1 VRLITGLRILGA
13 CATVAFVANAAFAA
27 KFTDRQ
33 RTRIEEPRP
42 AGVPSDAQLVAS
54 GAVIGK
60 VDIVTHN
67 IFDVSDPRDDV
78 ALFRLANRLH
88 IRTRRSTIRA
98 QLLFSAGQKYRPRL
112 LAETERNLRK
122 LPFIYDAHVV
132 PVRYAHGKVE
142 VAVITRDVWT
152 LSPGV
157 NFSRT
162 GGTNNSSFEL
172 SDSNFLGHGKTL
184 DFQHGRDVDRSSN
197 TLEWSDPN
205 VFGSHWIDALAYA
218 DSSDGRRRA
227 VDFAHPFYALETRWS
242 AAASAQKYQRAVS
255 RYAYGNI
262 GDQFEDS
269 EVSYALSGGVSAGLV
284 RGWTRRWLAGVHYD
298 RNDFLVDPTTSL
310 PARVLPA
317 SQTLAYPFLGFELI
331 QDDYRKTGDLN
342 QIGRTEDLYFGLQAD
357 LTVGYSAPT
366 FGASQRAFVVTGK
379 ARKGFQIGSHQQ
391 LFASVDFQTRIEQ
404 GRARNLIADTAARY
418 YWRWLPEWVL
428 YVGAS
433 GTATDAL
440 DPQSQLTIGGDS
452 GLRGYP
458 LRYEAGSSKALV
470 TIEQRFYTDWYPFR
484 LVRVGGAIFADAGRA
499 WGPAIIGGNRP
510 GMLEDLGFGLRLGNT
525 RTGLGNVLHIDFAF
539 PLNAPPGVSQFQVLV
554 QTFQSF

>member
-1 VRLITGLRILGA
+1 MRRPTGLRILGA
-13 CATVAFVANAAFAA
+13 CALAAFVANGAVAA

-42 AGVPSDAQLVAS
+42 ASVPSDARLVAS

-60 VDIVTHN
+60 IDIITHN
-67 IFDVSDPRDDV
+67 IFNLSDPRDDV
-78 ALFRLANRLH
+78 PLFRLANRLH
-88 IRTRRSTIRA
+88 FRTRHSTIRA
-98 QLLFSAGQKYRPRL
+98 QLLFATGQKYRPRL
-112 LAETERNLRK
+112 LAETERNLRQ

-142 VAVITRDVWT
+142 IAVITKDVWT
-152 LSPGV
+152 LSPGI

-162 GGTNNSSFEL
+162 GGANNSSVEL
-172 SDSNFLGHGKTL
+172 SDSNFLGRGKSL
-184 DFQHGRDVDRSSN
+184 DFQHGRNVDRSSN

-205 VFGSHWIDALAYA
+205 VLGSRWTDALAYA

-227 VDFAHPFYALETRWS
+227 LDVEHPFYSLETRWS
-242 AAASAQKYQRAVS
+242 VSASAQQYQRAVS

-269 EVSYALSGGVSAGLV
+269 EHAYALSGGVSAGLV
-284 RGWTRRWLAGVHYD
+284 RGWTRRWIAGAQYD
-298 RNDFLVDPTTSL
+298 RNEFLVDPKTSL

-317 SQTLAYPFLGFELI
+317 AQTLAYPYVGFELI

-342 QIGRTEDLYFGLQAD
+342 QIGRTEDLYFGLQAGV
-357 LTVGYSAPT
+357 TVGYSTGA
-366 FGASQRAFVVTGK
+366 FGASQRAIIVTGN
-379 ARKGFQIGSHQQ
+379 ARKGFQIDPDQQ
-391 LFASVDFQTRIEQ
+391 LFASADFRTRIEQ
-404 GRARNLIADTAARY
+404 GRARNLIADAAARY

-428 YVGAS
+428 YAGVS
-433 GTATDAL
+433 GMATDAL
-440 DPQSQLTIGGDS
+440 DPQAQLTIGGDS

-458 LRYEAGSSKALV
+458 LRYEAGSSKALFTV
-470 TIEQRFYTDWYPFR
+470 EQRFYTDWFPFR

-510 GMLEDLGFGLRLGNT
+510 GMLEDVGFGLRLGNT
-525 RTGLGNVLHIDFAF
+525 RSGLGNVLHIDFAF
-539 PLNAPPGVSQFQVLV
+539 PLNAPMGVSRFQVLV
-554 QTFQSF
+554 QTLQSF

>member
-1 VRLITGLRILGA
+1 MRRPTGLRILGA
-13 CATVAFVANAAFAA
+13 CALAAFVANVAVAA

-42 AGVPSDAQLVAS
+42 AGVPSDARLVAS

-60 VDIVTHN
+60 IDIITHN
-67 IFDVSDPRDDV
+67 IFNLSDPRDDV
-78 ALFRLANRLH
+78 PLFRLANRLH
-88 IRTRRSTIRA
+88 IRTRDSTIRA
-98 QLLFSAGQKYRPRL
+98 QLLFATGQKYRPRL
-112 LAETERNLRK
+112 LAETERNLRQ

-142 VAVITRDVWT
+142 IAVITKDVWT
-152 LSPGV
+152 LSPGI

-162 GGTNNSSFEL
+162 GGANNSSVEL
-172 SDSNFLGHGKTL
+172 SDSNFLGRGKSL
-184 DFQHGRDVDRSSN
+184 DFQHGRNVDRSSN

-205 VFGSHWIDALAYA
+205 VLGSRWTDALAYA

-227 VDFAHPFYALETRWS
+227 LDVEHPFYSLETRWS
-242 AAASAQKYQRAVS
+242 VSASAQQYQRAVS

-269 EVSYALSGGVSAGLV
+269 EHAYALSGGVSAGLV
-284 RGWTRRWLAGVHYD
+284 RGWTRRWIAGAQYD
-298 RNDFLVDPTTSL
+298 RNEFLVDPTTSL

-317 SQTLAYPFLGFELI
+317 AQTLAYPYVGFELI

-342 QIGRTEDLYFGLQAD
+342 QIGRTEDLYFGLQAGV
-357 LTVGYSAPT
+357 TVGYSTGA
-366 FGASQRAFVVTGK
+366 FGASQRAIIVTGN
-379 ARKGFQIGSHQQ
+379 ARKGFQIDPDQQ
-391 LFASVDFQTRIEQ
+391 LFASADFRTRIEQ
-404 GRARNLIADTAARY
+404 GRARNLIADAAARY

-428 YVGAS
+428 YAGVS
-433 GTATDAL
+433 GMATDAL
-440 DPQSQLTIGGDS
+440 DPQAQLTIGGDS

-458 LRYEAGSSKALV
+458 LRYEAGSSKALFTV
-470 TIEQRFYTDWYPFR
+470 EQRFYTDWFPFR

-510 GMLEDLGFGLRLGNT
+510 GMLEDVGFGLRLGNT
-525 RTGLGNVLHIDFAF
+525 RSGLGNVLHIDFAF
-539 PLNAPPGVSQFQVLV
+539 PLNAPPGVSRFQVLV
-554 QTFQSF
+554 QTLQSF

>member
-1 VRLITGLRILGA
+1 MNLIAGLRVLGV
-13 CATVAFVANAAFAA
+13 CALLAVAANGAFAA

-42 AGVPSDAQLVAS
+42 AGMPSDARLVAS

-60 VDIVTHN
+60 IDIVTRN
-67 IFDVSDPRDDV
+67 IFDLSDPRDDV
-78 ALFRLANRLH
+78 LLFRLANRLH
-88 IRTRRSTIRA
+88 IRTRHSTIRA
-98 QLLFSAGQKYRPRL
+98 QLLFATGQKYRPRL
-112 LAETERNLRK
+112 LAETERNLRA

-132 PVRYAHGKVE
+132 PVRYSHDKVE

-157 NFSRT
+157 NYSRT

-172 SDSNFLGHGKTL
+172 SDSNFLGRGKSL
-184 DFQHGRDVDRSSN
+184 DFQHGHDVDRSSN

-205 VFGSHWIDALAYA
+205 VFGSRWTDALAYA

-227 VDFAHPFYALETRWS
+227 LDVAHPFYSLETRWS
-242 AAASAQKYQRAVS
+242 VSASAQRYQRAVS

-262 GDQFEDS
+262 GDQFADS

-284 RGWTRRWLAGVHYD
+284 RGWTRRWLAGAQYD

-317 SQTLAYPFLGFELI
+317 SQTLAYPFVGFELI

-342 QIGRTEDLYFGLQAD
+342 QIGRTEDLFFGLQAGV
-357 LTVGYSAPT
+357 TVGYSARA
-366 FGASQRAFVVTGK
+366 FGANRSAIVVSGNM
-379 ARKGFQIGSHQQ
+379 RKGFQLDPRQQ
-391 LFASVDFQTRIEQ
+391 LFASADFQSRVEH
-404 GRARNLIADTAARY
+404 GRARNLIADAAARY

-428 YVGAS
+428 YAGLS

-470 TIEQRFYTDWYPFR
+470 TIEQRFYTDWFPFR
-484 LVRVGGAIFADAGRA
+484 LVRVGGAIFTDVGRA

-510 GMLEDLGFGLRLGNT
+510 GMLEDAGFGLRLGNT
-525 RTGLGNVLHIDFAF
+525 RSGLGNVVHVDFAF
-539 PLNAPPGVSQFQVLV
+539 PLNAPPGVSRFQVLV
-554 QTFQSF
+554 QTMQSF

>member
-1 VRLITGLRILGA
+1 MRLIAGLRILGA
-13 CATVAFVANAAFAA
+13 CVLATLVADPAFAA

-42 AGVPSDAQLVAS
+42 ASVPSDARLVAS

-60 VDIVTHN
+60 IDIVTHN
-67 IFDVSDPRDDV
+67 IFNLSDPRDDV
-78 ALFRLANRLH
+78 LLFRLANRLH
-88 IRTRRSTIRA
+88 IRTRHSTIRA
-98 QLLFSAGQKYRPRL
+98 QLLFATGQKYRPRL
-112 LAETERNLRK
+112 LAETERNLRQ

-132 PVRYAHGKVE
+132 PVGYAHGKVE
-142 VAVITRDVWT
+142 IAVITRDVWT

-162 GGTNNSSFEL
+162 GGANNSSFEL
-172 SDSNFLGHGKTL
+172 SDSNFLGRGKSI
-184 DFQHGRDVDRSSN
+184 DFQHGHDVDRSSN

-205 VFGSHWIDALAYA
+205 VLGSRWTDALAYA

-227 VDFAHPFYALETRWS
+227 VDVAHPFYSLETHWS
-242 AAASAQKYQRAVS
+242 VAASAQKYQRAVS

-262 GDQFEDS
+262 GDQFDDS
-269 EVSYALSGGVSAGLV
+269 EVSYAMSGGVSAGLV
-284 RGWTRRWLAGVHYD
+284 HGWTRRWLAGARYD

-317 SQTLAYPFLGFELI
+317 SQTLAYPFVGFELI

-342 QIGRTEDLYFGLQAD
+342 QIGRTEDLYFGLR
-357 LTVGYSAPT
+357 TGVSIGYSTGA
-366 FGASQRAFVVTGK
+366 FGANRRAFIVSGN
-379 ARKGFQIGSHQQ
+379 AQKGFQIDPHQQ
-391 LFASVDFQTRIEQ
+391 LFASADFQTRVER
-404 GRARNLIADTAARY
+404 GRARNLIADASANY
-418 YWRWLPEWVL
+418 YWRWRPEWVL
-428 YVGAS
+428 YLGVS

-484 LVRVGGAIFADAGRA
+484 LVRVGGAVLADAGRA
-499 WGPAIIGGNRP
+499 WGPAVIGGNKP
-510 GMLEDLGFGLRLGNT
+510 GMLEDVGIGLRLGNT
-525 RTGLGNVLHIDFAF
+525 RSGLGNVLHVDFAF
-539 PLNAPPGVSQFQVLV
+539 PLNAPLGVSRFQVLV
-554 QTFQSF
+554 QTLQSF